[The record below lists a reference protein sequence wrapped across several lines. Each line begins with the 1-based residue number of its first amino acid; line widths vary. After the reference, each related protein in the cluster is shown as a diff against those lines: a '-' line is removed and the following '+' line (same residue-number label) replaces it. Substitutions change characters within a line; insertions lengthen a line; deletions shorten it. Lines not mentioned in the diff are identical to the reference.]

1 MLQVTGNACQH
12 VWGFVIQRY
21 SRGGLDSQRA
31 LHILQVVS
39 DGLQA
44 DNDVAESEAMLVHQ
58 QGLKVAQQ
66 IRRHIDIKSET
77 FRFVLLSTRCAR
89 QLPRY
94 CNGLTWPPCCSW
106 GFGCTSYSH
115 CIGQLDAQSE
125 GAGDVTATPDI
136 DSIDTRQTISQR
148 RSNCHFHRFRST
160 TVRANTA
167 NTDTSTVESPRV
179 PGAVLASA
187 VASGLGTACLSPN
200 ARPALI
206 SFLSTH
212 AASQLVRDLMEKH
225 PELHVLK
232 PLELLAFMTAVGWI
246 YYSAV
251 AHAPHSQVRAVDAV
265 HGLRAAG
272 QYRLGLN
279 PNPCVMRH
287 KGMTCNQFA
296 RSDFLSRVTSE
307 AFRLYFPVHFSAW
320 LLAQRHAKVR
330 ARPVSTRLRRFAAK
344 LLRSTAYF
352 TTFVYVGWV
361 LSCHMGKFG
370 DRSLTHRKL
379 QFFLG
384 GALPSLAIFIESP
397 SRRRPIGLILTSYV
411 LVSMGNVA
419 FRRIPWLQPGASP
432 VRGVLEAGCAAAAV
446 AATISASLESNHLI
460 RRILLG
466 DIEARALQHQLKEAE
481 PKAELAEN
489 EEPSRG
495 GY

>member
-1 MLQVTGNACQH
+1 MVSPAHHAARGASAALITATVLANLMHNRKVLVTLL
-12 VWGFVIQRY
+12 R
-21 SRGGLDSQRA
+21 RRA
-31 LHILQVVS
+31 LTQLTLAKPSRNAAAIAIFIGVFRYLQRSASV
-39 DGLQA
+39 
-44 DNDVAESEAMLVHQ
+44 
-58 QGLKVAQQ
+58 
-66 IRRHIDIKSET
+66 
-77 FRFVLLSTRCAR
+77 
-89 QLPRY
+89 
-94 CNGLTWPPCCSW
+94 
-106 GFGCTSYSH
+106 
-115 CIGQLDAQSE
+115 
-125 GAGDVTATPDI
+125 
-136 DSIDTRQTISQR
+136 
-148 RSNCHFHRFRST
+148 RSNSVNTVT
-160 TVRANTA
+160 T
-167 NTDTSTVESPRV
+167 SPKPPLI

-187 VASGLGTACLSPN
+187 VASGLGTACLSPK

-206 SFLSTH
+206 SLLSTN
-212 AASQLVRDLMEKH
+212 AASQLVRDLIEKH
-225 PELHVLK
+225 PELHVFK
-232 PLELLAFMTAVGWI
+232 PLELLMFMTAVGWI
-246 YYSAV
+246 YYSGFFHPESYQRSHMRLILKYVLLTQPMA
-251 AHAPHSQVRAVDAV
+251 SELQD
-265 HGLRAAG
+265 

-279 PNPCVMRH
+279 PNPCSMRH
-287 KGMTCNQFA
+287 KGMSCNQFA
-296 RSDFLSRVTSE
+296 RSDFLPRVTSE

-320 LLAQRHAKVR
+320 LFAQRLAKVR
-330 ARPVSTRLRRFAAK
+330 SRPMSTRLRRFVAK

-370 DRSLTHRKL
+370 DRSITHRKL

-466 DIEARALQHQLKEAE
+466 ELEARSLQQQLKEAE
-481 PKAELAEN
+481 PSAELAEN
-489 EEPSRG
+489 KEPPRD